1 MNLAINIAVYLLILA
16 AVLPLVLLALFA
28 VGDYF
33 KVPLAERMLGSIY
46 CAFKMQSFVG
56 SLVNILG
63 GMAIMVLGIWAVSHA
78 QSVIFQIGAATLI
91 PFGLWR
97 VLKGWALLSALMAR

>member
-1 MNLAINIAVYLLILA
+1 MYLLIVA
-16 AVLPLVLLALFA
+16 AVSPLVLLALFA

-33 KVPLAERMLGSIY
+33 KVPLAERILDLIS

-63 GMAIMVLGIWAVSHA
+63 GIAIIVLGIWAVSHA
-78 QSVIFQIGAATLI
+78 QSGILVMGAATLI

-97 VLKGWALLSALMAR
+97 LLKGWTLLSALMAR